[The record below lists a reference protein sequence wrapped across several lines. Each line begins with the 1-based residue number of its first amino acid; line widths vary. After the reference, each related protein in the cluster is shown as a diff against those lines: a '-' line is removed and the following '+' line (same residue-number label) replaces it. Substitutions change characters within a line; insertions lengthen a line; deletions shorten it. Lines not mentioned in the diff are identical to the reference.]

1 MQLDNPVF
9 VPNSTLPETAFD
21 GQMCF
26 LTGVGLHQ
34 YIAGQWQPM
43 TGGGAV
49 APAVKESM
57 AQKQVTT
64 TDVLLYT
71 ADKKITATELT
82 LVTPETSV
90 EISLYLKRG
99 STTYKLFDRSYFDG
113 YLTTIISVSIPLE
126 IGDQIFASAT
136 SGPSFNVTLTGVAT
150 SNQRLIV
157 LNNVPVGTTTVFSA
171 MANLTIT
178 NILLCNT
185 ANADATTT
193 VNIKRAGSTAEDAV
207 FLNQLLTAAGE
218 VIMGDINTAI
228 NNGSSIQVVTDQTV
242 TLLITAI

>member
-9 VPNSTLPETAFD
+9 VPNSSFPEVAFD

-26 LTGVGLHQ
+26 LSGVGLHQ
-34 YIAGQWQPM
+34 HIAGQWLPM
-43 TGGGAV
+43 SGAGTV
-49 APAVKESM
+49 AAVKESM

-71 ADKKITATELT
+71 ADKQITATELT

-90 EISLYLKRG
+90 EVTLYLKRG
-99 STTYKLFDRSYFDG
+99 STVYKLFDRSYFDG
-113 YLTTIISVSIPLE
+113 YLTTIISISIPLE
-126 IGDQIFASAT
+126 VGDQIFGSAT
-136 SGPSFNVTLTGVAT
+136 EGPSFNVTLTGVAT
-150 SNQRLIV
+150 TNQRLIV
-157 LNNVPVGTTTVFSA
+157 LNNVPVGTTTVFAA
-171 MANLTIT
+171 MTNLTIT

-193 VNIKRAGSTAEDAV
+193 VNIKRADSAAEDAV

-218 VIMGDINTAI
+218 VIMGDISTAI
-228 NNGSSIQVVTDQTV
+228 NNGSSIQVVTDQVV

>member
-9 VPNSTLPETAFD
+9 VPNSALPEVAFD

-34 YIAGQWQPM
+34 YMGGQWLPM
-43 TGGGAV
+43 SGAGAV
-49 APAVKESM
+49 AAVKESM
-57 AQKQVTT
+57 AQKQITT

-71 ADKKITATELT
+71 ATKKITATELT

-90 EISLYLKRG
+90 EVTLYLKRG
-99 STTYKLFDRSYFDG
+99 STTYKLFDHSYFDG
-113 YLTTIISVSIPLE
+113 YLTTIISIAIPLE
-126 IGDQIFASAT
+126 VGDEIYASAT
-136 SGPSFNVTLTGVAT
+136 NGPSFNVTLTGVAT
-150 SNQRLIV
+150 TNQRLIV
-157 LNNVPVGTTTVFSA
+157 LNNVPVGTTTVFNA

-185 ANADATTT
+185 ANTQATTT
-193 VNIKRAGSTAEDAV
+193 VNIKRAGSTQQDAV
-207 FLNQLLTAAGE
+207 FLNQLITAAGE
-218 VIMGDINTAI
+218 VIMGDISTAI

-242 TLLITAI
+242 TLLISAI